1 MELNGV
7 WRAAHADDDLRRD
20 AIGLDA
26 DDSAWAEIGVPG
38 HWRRHPEFATS
49 EGRCSTAAVMSR
61 PGRRRAGAAG

>member
-1 MELNGV
+1 M

-26 DDSAWAEIGVPG
+26 DDSAWAEIDVPG

-49 EGRCSTAAVMSR
+49 DGPVLY
-61 PGRRRAGAAG
+61 RRRYEQAGRPRADAVG